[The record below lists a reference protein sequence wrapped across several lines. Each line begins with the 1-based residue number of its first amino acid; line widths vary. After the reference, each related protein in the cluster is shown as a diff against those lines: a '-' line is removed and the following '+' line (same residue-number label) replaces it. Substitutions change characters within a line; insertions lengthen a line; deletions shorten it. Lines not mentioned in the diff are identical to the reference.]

1 MKFIYSLNPEVS
13 QSLLGKGLKKIG
25 ETIINGTKA
34 DIFENSKEVYLGKY
48 EKNTL
53 ILMNRLFF

>member
-13 QSLLGKGLKKIG
+13 LSLLQKGLKKIG

-34 DIFENSKEVYLGKY
+34 DIFENNKEVYLGKY

-53 ILMNRLFF
+53 LLMNRLFF

>member
-13 QSLLGKGLKKIG
+13 LSLTQKGLKKIG

-34 DIFENSKEVYLGKY
+34 DIFENNKEVYLGKY

-53 ILMNRLFF
+53 ILMNRLLF

>member
-13 QSLLGKGLKKIG
+13 LSLIQKGLKKIG
-25 ETIINGTKA
+25 ETVINGVKA
-34 DIFENSKEVYLGKY
+34 DIFENCKEIYLGKY

-53 ILMNRLFF
+53 LLMNKLFF

>member
-13 QSLLGKGLKKIG
+13 LSLVQKGLKKIG

-34 DIFENSKEVYLGKY
+34 DIFENNKEVYLGKY